1 MQTTLTSKGQVV
13 IPQAI
18 RKQMLLAQGSKL
30 EVEVRDG
37 EIVLRPLAVP
47 KEQSLTW
54 QPRNPKGCQLSG
66 QELCKPVNLDD
77 A

>member
-30 EVEVRDG
+30 EVIVRDG
-37 EIVLRPLAVP
+37 EIILRPLAVP

-54 QPRNPKGCQLSG
+54 RSRNPKGRQLSV
-66 QELCKPVNLDD
+66 QELCQPVNLDEE
-77 A
+77 